1 MGMSPLDGG
10 FDFMFTIVP
19 VLVFLVSIL
28 VFGIIIF
35 RAVKGGMEWNKNNN
49 SPVLTVNA
57 KIVAKRMA
65 VSRHHHHHNN
75 SMHHYSSS
83 TTYFATFEVESGDRM
98 ELKVSDK
105 EYGMLAEG
113 DIGKL
118 TFQGTRYKSFE
129 RNREI

>member
-1 MGMSPLDGG
+1 MI
-10 FDFMFTIVP
+10 MFYFSGT
-19 VLVFLVSIL
+19 
-28 VFGIIIF
+28 G
-35 RAVKGGMEWNKNNN
+35 N
-49 SPVLTVNA
+49 SKYIAEMFCRN
-57 KIVAKRMA
+57 M
-65 VSRHHHHHNN
+65 N
-75 SMHHYSSS
+75 YSSS